1 MRRLAALLVA
11 CSTGFLPAGS
21 GSEASALWSGGVQR
35 LLDVHCV
42 KCHGPIERKSG
53 LELDTPEGIGKG
65 GYDGEVVVPGAPERS
80 RLYTYLAPDSDPH
93 MPPRKQLSEAEQ
105 ETIRAWIVALG
116 AEGKSPEPESE
127 PESERAS
134 ERAFASVEEAID
146 GFLSEAWAARG
157 IEPAPELDDRTWLR
171 RVYLDLAGR
180 IPRGDEVEAFMEA
193 PGTAAAK
200 RAGLVDRLLGSDEH
214 AVRLRE
220 LWDVFL
226 MGRVQRESHEVRRR
240 DRGWWAYLE
249 RAFRE
254 DRPWNDVV
262 REILLARPS
271 GEEDRGAS
279 WFLFERRNDH
289 QAMAEAVSPVVY
301 GVRID
306 CAQCHDHALARE
318 IKQAH
323 YWGLVAA
330 FARSRNVEGTGE
342 VGESAVGGHAN
353 FTNLEKESQ
362 PARVVLLDGRVLDDA
377 LEDALEDA
385 PGDGAVGGDAPGADR
400 DELYVDPGAKVRVP
414 KQSRRATF
422 AEAVT
427 RDNPRLARAMV
438 NRLWAVLFGR
448 GIVQP
453 VDEMTERNAPGH
465 PELLEWLAEDFAGN
479 GYRVRRVIRGMVLSR
494 AYGLARA
501 EVPEGSFAGA
511 RERPL
516 TAEQL
521 ARSWRVALGL
531 SPDDDA
537 LRRALTAAM
546 PDVLPDVYVASYQQA
561 QFLSH
566 APELEALLEPG
577 PGSATGR
584 LAAVPEVAVRVRE
597 AFRQVHG
604 REPDAEEAAGAAG
617 FLLGREDRPE
627 AATRD
632 LLWALLNSAEF
643 LVMP

>member
-1 MRRLAALLVA
+1 MRRLASILIA
-11 CSTGFLPAGS
+11 CWAGYLPAGE

-53 LELDTPEGIGKG
+53 LELDTPEAIWKG
-65 GYDGEVVVPGAPERS
+65 GYDGAVVVPGVPEQS

-93 MPPRKQLSEAEQ
+93 MPPRKQLTEAEQ

-116 AEGKSPEPESE
+116 GEEGSPERVEESE
-127 PESERAS
+127 P

-146 GFLSEAWAARG
+146 GFLSETWAARG
-157 IEPAPELDDRTWLR
+157 IEPAPDLDDRTWLR

-180 IPRGDEVEAFMEA
+180 IPRGDEVEAFMAA
-193 PGTAAAK
+193 PGTVAEK
-200 RAGLVDRLLGSDEH
+200 RAERVDRLLGSDEH

-226 MGRVQRESHEVRRR
+226 MGRVRRESHEVRRR

-262 REILLARPS
+262 RELLVARSS

-289 QAMAEAVSPVVY
+289 QAIAEAVSPVVY

-330 FARSRNVEGTGE
+330 FARSRNVEGTGD

-377 LEDALEDA
+377 LDDA
-385 PGDGAVGGDAPGADR
+385 PVEGDTTGEDR
-400 DELYVDPGAKVRVP
+400 DALYVDPEAKVRVP
-414 KQSRRATF
+414 KHSRRATF

-453 VDEMTERNAPGH
+453 VDEMTERNVPGH

-501 EVPEGSFAGA
+501 DVPEGTFAGA
-511 RERPL
+511 GERPL

-531 SPDDDA
+531 SPEDDA
-537 LRRALTAAM
+537 LRRAVAAAM
-546 PDVLPDVYVASYQQA
+546 PDVLPEMYAASYQQA

-577 PGSATGR
+577 PGSAAER

-597 AFRQVHG
+597 AFLWVHG
-604 REPDAEEAAGAAG
+604 REPDAEEAAGAAA

-627 AATRD
+627 TATRD